1 MLAKWALWKVI
12 AFQMQPALPLLFLLE
27 KWAERNENL
36 SLMSKDELGTAV
48 NHTYMNCVNHS
59 HT

>member
-1 MLAKWALWKVI
+1 MLVKRALWKMI
-12 AFQMQPALPLLFLLE
+12 AFQKQSALPLFLLE
-27 KWAERNENL
+27 KCAERNENL

-48 NHTYMNCVNHS
+48 NHTYMNCVNHT